1 MLSSHGVQFEPKGW
15 VTLRPTVR
23 SSWLEHVARRW
34 TARVVGQSQA
44 TDSILRLLQR
54 IEVQAQQPRRPM
66 GSVLLLGPPGCG
78 KTHSVE
84 ALAEVLA
91 GGPSA
96 LLKVHCAEYQQQ
108 HEIARLVGAPPGY
121 IGHADTEPVFTRENI
136 ERYRTPEFPY
146 TLILFDE
153 IEKAHHSLYSLL
165 LGVLDRAEMN
175 DGRNRHVDFSSCLFF
190 FTSNI
195 GSKESL
201 RATTPSGFIPQLAEE
216 EAKARHFRTV
226 SLRAL
231 KRHFPPEFLRRIEET
246 IVYQPLRPADL
257 KKILDLELDKACQ
270 VFLQHPDH
278 TLSVGVHLRRQIA
291 ASPSR
296 VRYGIRSRP
305 PPTHP
310 GVRVPGSSLPPDGH
324 RPSASRRQNRRV
336 RQRFGTHL
344 PEVLGEALGEAVR
357 FGLSGSGSVRCCG
370 GEFIRPLTNQMPSSQ
385 QDLCRF
391 RPPTRH

>member
-1 MLSSHGVQFEPKGW
+1 MQTSVGVQHEPKEW
-15 VTLRPTVR
+15 ITLRPTAR
-23 SSWLEHVARRW
+23 SSWMEHVARRW
-34 TARVVGQSQA
+34 TSSVVGQPQA

-54 IEVQAQQPRRPM
+54 IEAQAWQPRRTM
-66 GSVLLLGPPGCG
+66 GSALLLGPPGCG

-84 ALAEVLA
+84 ALANVLV
-91 GGPSA
+91 GNPSA
-96 LLKVHCAEYQQQ
+96 LLKINCAEYQQQ

-201 RATTPSGFIPQLAEE
+201 AATAASGFIAPIAEE
-216 EAKARHFRTV
+216 EARARHFRAV

-246 IVYQPLRPADL
+246 IVYQPLRPSDL
-257 KKILDLELDKACQ
+257 KKILDLELAKASR
-270 VFLQHPDH
+270 VFRQHPTTPFEVEFTSGAKSLVLHHGCDTEYGAAHLQH
-278 TLSVGVHLRRQIA
+278 TLACELQDPLYRLMVTGQVRAGDKIGVFAKGSELVFRR
-291 ASPSR
+291 S
-296 VRYGIRSRP
+296 
-305 PPTHP
+305 
-310 GVRVPGSSLPPDGH
+310 
-324 RPSASRRQNRRV
+324 
-336 RQRFGTHL
+336 
-344 PEVLGEALGEAVR
+344 
-357 FGLSGSGSVRCCG
+357 
-370 GEFIRPLTNQMPSSQ
+370 
-385 QDLCRF
+385 
-391 RPPTRH
+391 